1 MWLKPKICRKSLFHT
16 NEVAG
21 YNKSVEGSILFI
33 ENIEKINSR
42 VLLGRYQT
50 QICDYYFFVCLSI
63 YVQASLTQNG
73 EIKLPREDRPPRGRS
88 RGQKLVL
95 INLSLRRTAKI
106 SATMPD
112 YGRFGVG

>member
-21 YNKSVEGSILFI
+21 YNKSGALVCYYNCVRMTKAPVEGSILFI

-42 VLLGRYQT
+42 VLLDRYQT
-50 QICDYYFFVCLSI
+50 QICDYNFFVCLSI

-73 EIKLPREDRPPRGRS
+73 EIKLPREDRHPRGRS
-88 RGQKLVL
+88 RGQKLV
-95 INLSLRRTAKI
+95 IK
-106 SATMPD
+106 
-112 YGRFGVG
+112 

>member
-42 VLLGRYQT
+42 VLL
-50 QICDYYFFVCLSI
+50 IINIVILLNSSSSI
-63 YVQASLTQNG
+63 EGS
-73 EIKLPREDRPPRGRS
+73 P
-88 RGQKLVL
+88 
-95 INLSLRRTAKI
+95 
-106 SATMPD
+106 
-112 YGRFGVG
+112 

>member
-73 EIKLPREDRPPRGRS
+73 EIKLPREDRHPRGRS
-88 RGQKLVL
+88 RGQKLVYNISVML
-95 INLSLRRTAKI
+95 KNSCISLFCKK
-106 SATMPD
+106 
-112 YGRFGVG
+112 